1 MKNLNIKINILL
13 CICVVLIILSVAIP
27 AIAQSIQPEHPTT
40 QAGNSLTSDPLG
52 TSTVGI
58 LIAGLIWVLKT
69 SILDNN
75 KVIGAIPQ
83 ILEANRVLLDKLD
96 NRLVAVEKTVDDNK
110 EALDRNTETNK
121 HTHEELK
128 AALDRN
134 TDAQKSLH
142 EDLKKM
148 LQNFS
153 GK

>member
-13 CICVVLIILSVAIP
+13 CICVVLIVLSVAIP
-27 AIAQSIQPEHPTT
+27 AIAQSIQPETPPT

-58 LIAGLIWVLKT
+58 LIAGLIWVLKV

-75 KVIGAIPQ
+75 KVIGSLPE
-83 ILEANRVLLDKLD
+83 ILTTT
-96 NRLVAVEKTVDDNK
+96 KTMLGKVDDRLLTVERGLENNK
-110 EALDRNTETNK
+110 DSVDKNSEINK

-134 TDAQKSLH
+134 TEAQKSLH